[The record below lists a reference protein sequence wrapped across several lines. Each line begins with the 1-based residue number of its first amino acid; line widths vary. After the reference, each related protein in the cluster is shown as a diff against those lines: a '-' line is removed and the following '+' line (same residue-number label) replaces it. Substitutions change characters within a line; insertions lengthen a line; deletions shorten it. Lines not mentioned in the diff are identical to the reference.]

1 MYIDDN
7 DMPAEGAVVGIA
19 LKTPRGMS
27 LHKLGGVLGSGD
39 LGCAS
44 VL

>member
-7 DMPAEGAVVGIA
+7 MPAEGAVGGIA
-19 LKTPRGMS
+19 LKTPRVMS
-27 LHKLGGVLGSGD
+27 LHKLGGVLWSGD